1 MTPASYANQV
11 DLSHR
16 PATAR
21 SAKYLV
27 HRKTN
32 MTPPIA
38 TARLPASGAR
48 LRPLAL
54 TDMIRV
60 GRDHDGGYVLPR
72 RIIDAADAVLALGLN
87 DDWSFE
93 EALVAMKADLIIHG
107 YDHTVGH
114 RSFAREVAFAMARL
128 PLGKGTITQLR
139 ERWKTL
145 KSYKRFFSSPN
156 RHYAQKITDQPDT
169 PLETDINGALQ
180 QMDSD
185 HILIKMDIE
194 GSEYRI
200 VDQLVENADR
210 IVGACIEFHDIH
222 PFRIVFNSVIDTL
235 CGPFA
240 IAHAHPNNYGKVSPD
255 GMPDV
260 LEITFVNRR
269 LLCDEPFRSEIHLPA
284 LDQANDQ
291 INPDI
296 SLLM

>member
-1 MTPASYANQV
+1 
-11 DLSHR
+11 
-16 PATAR
+16 
-21 SAKYLV
+21 
-27 HRKTN
+27 
-32 MTPPIA
+32 MTPPIV
-38 TARLPASGAR
+38 TTHLPASGAR

-54 TDMIRV
+54 PDMIRV

-93 EALVAMKADLIIHG
+93 EALVAMKAGLIIHG

-128 PLGKGTITQLR
+128 PLGKGTIAQIS
-139 ERWKTL
+139 ERWATL
-145 KSYKRFFSSPN
+145 KSYNRFFSAPN

-169 PLETDINGALQ
+169 PLETDLNGALQ
-180 QMDSD
+180 QMARNQ
-185 HILIKMDIE
+185 ILIKMDIE

-200 VDQLVENADR
+200 IDQLAENADH

-222 PFRIVFNSVIDTL
+222 PFRIVFNSAIDTL

-240 IAHAHPNNYGKVSPD
+240 IAHVHPNNYGKISPD

-260 LEITFVNRR
+260 IEITFINRR
-269 LLCDEPFRSEIHLPA
+269 LLGDEPFRAQIRLPA
-284 LDQANDQ
+284 LDQANDLRK
-291 INPDI
+291 PDI
-296 SLLM
+296 SLLTS